1 MAGYA
6 GGFVLAPFGRLR
18 RGPSGILPLQ
28 SPLYGESLWLQE
40 MSVANN
46 SAPSYIHTGLDGID
60 GRCDEG
66 CCVGAG
72 ADGQPCSCDDG
83 CDDFSNMVSLC
94 DSTVSRAV
102 WWMYGGAKG
111 LVMWY

>member
-1 MAGYA
+1 MT
-6 GGFVLAPFGRLR
+6 
-18 RGPSGILPLQ
+18 
-28 SPLYGESLWLQE
+28 
-40 MSVANN
+40 NN

-83 CDDFSNMVSLC
+83 CDDFSNMWKLSLLGTLLPLL
-94 DSTVSRAV
+94 SIALN
-102 WWMYGGAKG
+102 YL
-111 LVMWY
+111 LVPLAPGRHRHFDRK